1 MREAFSRAARFL
13 DTVPK
18 PQDESLRIEQ
28 LREILLMTVGYTEK
42 ELANLDLA
50 QMSTDDLRQLLKQR
64 IPHEGQANNVPSQNG
79 NSGRKQKVLDA
90 SEAAGLI
97 NSGACEFVGNLPGG
111 KVVVAEL
118 QPA

>member
-13 DTVPK
+13 ETVPT
-18 PQDESLRIEQ
+18 PQDESLRTEQ
-28 LREILLMTVGYTEK
+28 LREILLLTVGYRGK

-50 QMSTDDLRQLLKQR
+50 QMSTDDLIQLLKQKS
-64 IPHEGQANNVPSQNG
+64 PHESPANNVPLQNG

-97 NSGACEFVGNLPGG
+97 NSGSCEFVGNLPGG

-118 QPA
+118 KLA